1 METSKKG
8 FYVLFIG
15 KLMEEADILNPNF
28 QG

>member
-8 FYVLFIG
+8 FSVPFIG
-15 KLMEEADILNPNF
+15 KLMKEADILNPNF